1 MSYNVYIV
9 RKEAYAMRMMR
20 RSTFTPRKESK
31 PEFNTKTVL
40 ELAVAVY
47 RDQGFIKSG
56 YGGTNRFDE
65 KGELLPESKWV
76 TTEDNKTRI
85 HKHLDGSDS
94 VTVTEHDK
102 EFAEEI
108 RSHFQGL
115 MLKKLSGKTND
126 FENNAMKYLEND
138 LLDRLGVAIVASL
151 PKSVDRAKLQEE
163 LKEKTEDS
171 EYVGE
176 QGSRGSFTVVV
187 NDIRFVEKFGI
198 NLVTCI
204 ESDKNVVKF
213 FFSNDPTSNGI
224 EVGKTINITAFVKGQ
239 DVSKYSGVKETMVN
253 RVKVG

>member
-1 MSYNVYIV
+1 MRSFRAMSY
-9 RKEAYAMRMMR
+9 R
-20 RSTFTPRKESK
+20 PRKESK
-31 PEFNTKTVL
+31 PEFSTKTVL

-56 YGGTNRFDE
+56 MGGTDRFDD
-65 KGELLPESKWV
+65 KGEMLPEAKWV

-85 HKHLDGSDS
+85 HKHLSDDNT
-94 VTVTEHDK
+94 VTVTEDDK

-108 RSHFQGL
+108 RSYFQGL
-115 MLKKLSGKTND
+115 MLKKISGNTND
-126 FENNAMKYLEND
+126 FENNAMKYLEHD

-151 PKSVDRAKLQEE
+151 PKSVDRARLQEE

-171 EYVGE
+171 EFVGE
-176 QGSRGSFTVVV
+176 KGNRCKFTVEV

-213 FFSNDPTSNGI
+213 FYANDPASNGI
-224 EVGKTINITAFVKGQ
+224 EVGKTINIAAFVKGQ
-239 DVSKYSGVKETMVN
+239 DISTYSGVKETMVN
-253 RVKVG
+253 RVKVT

>member
-1 MSYNVYIV
+1 M
-9 RKEAYAMRMMR
+9 
-20 RSTFTPRKESK
+20 
-31 PEFNTKTVL
+31 
-40 ELAVAVY
+40 
-47 RDQGFIKSG
+47 
-56 YGGTNRFDE
+56 
-65 KGELLPESKWV
+65 
-76 TTEDNKTRI
+76 
-85 HKHLDGSDS
+85 
-94 VTVTEHDK
+94 
-102 EFAEEI
+102 
-108 RSHFQGL
+108 
-115 MLKKLSGKTND
+115 
-126 FENNAMKYLEND
+126 
-138 LLDRLGVAIVASL
+138 
-151 PKSVDRAKLQEE
+151 QEE